1 MKMHTISRIATMLVA
16 AGTLAGCSV
25 DSLVDVKRPSGI
37 LDPDALKTY
46 GGAIDMYNGAVSEF
60 NRAFMG
66 GQQPS
71 GAASM
76 FTFAVASGVLADEY
90 TVPGAN
96 DLDRRADGQ
105 IGGQYGQ
112 YTYSVLAI
120 AYLAAGQAIQFLQAY
135 AANAPKA
142 YVARMHLNRGYI
154 SLFMSELFCSGVPLS
169 EAGAEGKVVYGTGLS
184 TDSLQHY
191 ALAQFDSA
199 LSIFGQDTG
208 VIAIAARM
216 GRARA
221 FLNLK
226 EYDKAATEVA
236 NVPTDFRYDA
246 TYNSS
251 VTASAGFFQPG
262 GPSSL
267 ESAVGDNE
275 GQNGLN
281 FVSAKDPRVETD
293 KVSNLNEI
301 DYYEPHAWRASGSL
315 NVPIESGINARLI
328 EAEYLLSQGKVTEW
342 LAKLNALRT
351 TCASAVGC
359 ATPAPTGDGG
369 VAGLPPL
376 TDPGTPASRLQLMFS
391 ERGFWL
397 FGTGHRQGDLRRL
410 VRQYNIP
417 QSQVYPTGAYI
428 PGTFFGVSGTLYG
441 IYTNIGLGVHELEA
455 NPNYQGCFDREA

>member
-1 MKMHTISRIATMLVA
+1 MKMHTISRIATMLVT
-16 AGTLAGCSV
+16 AGTLTGCSV
-25 DSLVDVKRPSGI
+25 DSLVDVKRPSDI
-37 LDPDALKTY
+37 LDPDALNTY
-46 GGAIDMYNGAVSEF
+46 NGAIGMYNGAVSEF

-66 GQQPS
+66 GQMAQGQYVGPTSYIGLFANES
-71 GAASM
+71 GM
-76 FTFAVASGVLADEY
+76 LADEY
-90 TVPGAN
+90 TVPLAEMAIDG
-96 DLDRRADGQ
+96 RADEQGNA
-105 IGGQYGQ
+105 GGYL
-112 YTYSVLAI
+112 YPALAT
-120 AYLAAGQAIQFLQAY
+120 AYLAAGQAIQYLQAY
-135 AANAPKA
+135 AENAPKA

-154 SLFMSELFCSGVPLS
+154 SLFMSEVFCSGVPLS
-169 EAGAEGKVVYGTGLS
+169 EAGTEGKVVYGTGLS

-216 GRARA
+216 GLARA

-251 VTASAGFFQPG
+251 VFASAGFFQPG
-262 GPSSL
+262 GPGPWPTV
-267 ESAVGDNE
+267 ADNE
-275 GQNGLN
+275 GRNGLN
-281 FVSAKDPRVETD
+281 FVSAKDPRVKTD
-293 KVSNLNEI
+293 SVSKYQQI
-301 DYYEPHAWRASGSL
+301 VIYQPHAWRAAGSL

-359 ATPAPTGDGG
+359 ATPAPAGDGG

-376 TDPGTPASRLQLMFS
+376 TDPGTPASRLQLLFS

-428 PGTFFGVSGTLYG
+428 GGTLYG
-441 IYTNIGLGVHELEA
+441 IYTNIGLGAHELKA

>member
-1 MKMHTISRIATMLVA
+1 MEMHTISRIATMLVA

-25 DSLVDVKRPSGI
+25 DSLVDVKTPSGI
-37 LDPDALKTY
+37 LDPGALKTY
-46 GGAIDMYNGAVSEF
+46 DGAIGMYNGAVSAL

-66 GQQPS
+66 GQWES
-71 GAASM
+71 GY
-76 FTFAVASGVLADEY
+76 FGVVTFAISSGVLADEY
-90 TVPGAN
+90 TFPWS
-96 DLDRRADGQ
+96 DDMDRRADCWNGCGSS
-105 IGGQYGQ
+105 IYPI
-112 YTYSVLAI
+112 LAT
-120 AYLAAGQAIQFLQAY
+120 AYLAAGQAIQYLQAY
-135 AANAPKA
+135 AENAPKG

-169 EAGAEGKVVYGTGLS
+169 EAGTEGKVVYGTGLS

-251 VTASAGFFQPG
+251 VFASAGYFQPG
-262 GPSSL
+262 AYVYSTV
-267 ESAVGDNE
+267 ADNE
-275 GQNGLN
+275 GLNGLN
-281 FVSAKDPRVETD
+281 FVSAKDPRVKTD
-293 KVSNLNEI
+293 KVSNINQI
-301 DYYEPHAWRASGSL
+301 DIYQPHAWLASGSL
-315 NVPIESGINARLI
+315 SVPIESGINARLI

-376 TDPGTPASRLQLMFS
+376 TDPGTAASRLRLLFS

-428 PGTFFGVSGTLYG
+428 EGTLYG
-441 IYTNIGLGVHELEA
+441 IYTNIEVGAHELEA